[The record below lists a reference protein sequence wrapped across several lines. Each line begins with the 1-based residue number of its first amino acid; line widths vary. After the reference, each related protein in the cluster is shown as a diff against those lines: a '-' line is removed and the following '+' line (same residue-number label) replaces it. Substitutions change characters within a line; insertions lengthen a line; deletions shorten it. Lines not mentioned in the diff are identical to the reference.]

1 MAENLA
7 TCEPK
12 VLRQHDGPILFKS
25 FRLVIDMISAEAYDL
40 VFTEFVEFSLVKFE
54 VGVDIKPK
62 IKSLHFFALDDFV
75 VIVVELRSKRE
86 REKLKYQ

>member
-12 VLRQHDGPILFKS
+12 VLRQHDGPILHKS